1 MVVKKASYVTRRP
14 LKELNFLRYKKQN
27 FLDIFRPR
35 AEEYETIGF
44 IFWHDFRKCILFAE
58 MKVGSVNTC
67 FLICFR
73 TLSVNFFRFLARILW
88 EGCQKCNF
96 CLQKIF
102 LKRWQVLRNSF
113 FLISEFDCENFWLL
127 AQNFCMV
134 LETEFQVTTGFF
146 PGKECINK
154 NFNSWFFP
162 EFERKTAPISVNFF
176 WRSVKRQSMTAE
188 ELL

>member
-113 FLISEFDCENFWLL
+113 FWFLSLIAKISDFWHKTFAWFWKLKFKWP
-127 AQNFCMV
+127 QDF
-134 LETEFQVTTGFF
+134 FQEKNASMKTLIPDFF
-146 PGKECINK
+146 RNLSGKMLRYRWIFSGDLTKGNLWLQGS
-154 NFNSWFFP
+154 F
-162 EFERKTAPISVNFF
+162 
-176 WRSVKRQSMTAE
+176 
-188 ELL
+188 